1 MILAQLGRLPRPPAP
16 AAVVRKLP
24 VLAARGASLV
34 PFRLQKAVIARVLQQ
49 VFRESLEDGDFEF
62 LEGHCVR
69 VSITDAQLSWYLTF
83 EEGQLRL
90 LPMADAD
97 ASISGNLCEFLLL
110 ASRKEDPDT
119 LFFQRR
125 LLIEG
130 DTEIGLEMKNV
141 MDNIDLDSLP
151 RYLRSAL
158 DHATDL
164 VCRLQAESAA

>member
-1 MILAQLGRLPRPPAP
+1 MILAQLGRLPLPPAP
-16 AAVVRKLP
+16 SNVVRKLP
-24 VLAARGASLV
+24 ALAARSASLV

-49 VFRESLEDGDFEF
+49 VFHEALEDGDFEF

-69 VSITDAQLSWYLTF
+69 VTINDAQLSWYLGF
-83 EEGQLRL
+83 EQGEL
-90 LPMADAD
+90 LIQQMADAD
-97 ASISGNLCEFLLL
+97 ASISGDLREFLLL

-130 DTEIGLEMKNV
+130 NTEIGLEMKNV
-141 MDNIDLDSLP
+141 MDSIDLDSLP

-158 DHATDL
+158 DNATRL
-164 VCRLQAESAA
+164 VCHMQGE